1 MRSSAPPVLF
11 TAALLFA
18 GYLLAT
24 HAHPAPQISFEP
36 RIIDGHGP
44 LDIWLKAVGD
54 LNGDRRPDLIA
65 GGHGSGGLVWYE
77 NPSWKRH
84 AIAAEG
90 AFGTDGEV
98 ADMDGD
104 GDPDVAAIESR
115 RIVWYENPRWE
126 PHVIA
131 EGRLHD
137 IEVADFDGDGRV
149 DVAARNQGSFGQHGD
164 TLFFFR
170 QGGPDKWTARTVAIP
185 DGEGL
190 LAADIDGDKDLD
202 IVIERYWLENP
213 GSTGEWKRH
222 EYAPK
227 WDYHFVFVAVGDL
240 NGDGRPDIVL
250 APAERA
256 GSQYRIAW
264 FAAPHDPKSGAWT
277 EQVVAE
283 SAEAVIHFAGAA
295 DFDSDGRV
303 DLVTAAMQQGK
314 KPDIAVYRNEGAGAR
329 WTRHVVAPTS
339 SHSMR
344 IVDIDGDG
352 RLDLYGANW
361 RGDRIVRLWRN
372 VTKGVGAP

>member
-1 MRSSAPPVLF
+1 MRSNAPRVLF
-11 TAALLFA
+11 TAGLLFA

-24 HAHPAPQISFEP
+24 HAHPAPQLSFEP
-36 RIIDGHGP
+36 RIIDAQGP

-65 GGHGSGGLVWYE
+65 GGHVSGGLVWYE
-77 NPSWKRH
+77 NPSWKKQT
-84 AIAAEG
+84 IAAEG

-98 ADMDGD
+98 ADVDRDGD
-104 GDPDVAAIESR
+104 LDVVAIEGR
-115 RIVWYENPRWE
+115 RIVWYDNPRWE
-126 PHVIA
+126 PRVIA

-164 TLFFFR
+164 TLFFFG
-170 QGGPDKWTARTVAIP
+170 QEAPDKWTARTVTIP

-202 IVIERYWLENP
+202 IVIERYWFENP
-213 GSTGEWKRH
+213 GAEGVWTRH

-227 WDYHFVFVAVGDL
+227 WDYRFVFVAVGDL
-240 NGDGRPDIVL
+240 NGDGRPDIAL
-250 APAERA
+250 APSERA
-256 GSQYRIAW
+256 GSRYRMAW
-264 FAAPHDPKSGAWT
+264 FAAPRDPGSGAWT
-277 EQVVAE
+277 EQVVAR
-283 SAEAVIHFAGAA
+283 SVEAVIHFAGAA
-295 DFDSDGRV
+295 DFDDDGRV
-303 DLVTAAMQQGK
+303 DLVTAAMKQGTS
-314 KPDIAVYRNEGAGAR
+314 PDIAVYRNEGEGAR

-344 IVDIDGDG
+344 IVDVDGDG
-352 RLDLYGANW
+352 RPDLYGANW

-372 VTKGVGAP
+372 RAR